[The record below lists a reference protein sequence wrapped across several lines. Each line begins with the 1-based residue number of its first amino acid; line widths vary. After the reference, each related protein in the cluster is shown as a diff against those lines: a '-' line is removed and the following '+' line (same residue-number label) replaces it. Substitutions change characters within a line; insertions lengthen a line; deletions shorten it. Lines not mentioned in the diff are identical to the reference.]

1 MKHCFE
7 PADILLPDDTVEKDK
22 WAVIACD
29 QFTSQPDYWD
39 EVKKYV
45 GDSPSALNVVFPEI
59 YLGGKD
65 DISDEKR
72 IENINSTMKKYLS
85 DNTLKQAV
93 TAGYVFVERTTESG
107 VRLGIVGKIADIDR
121 LLVHQIAGVFCKEA
135 RVPTGFEINVIGN
148 IELCGK

>member
-45 GDSPSALNVVFPEI
+45 KDSPSALNVVFSEI

-65 DISDEKR
+65 
-72 IENINSTMKKYLS
+72 
-85 DNTLKQAV
+85 AV
-93 TAGYVFVERTTESG
+93 
-107 VRLGIVGKIADIDR
+107 
-121 LLVHQIAGVFCKEA
+121 
-135 RVPTGFEINVIGN
+135 
-148 IELCGK
+148 